1 MSTGRPA
8 ASACLSSMDPAQ
20 LSIAEIKQLLESTPH
35 GKLKPMLAALAG
47 DERAGVARL
56 VKSVEYRLD
65 WERREAARLR
75 RLMKY
80 ESDLAERGFNLIAGA
95 DEVGRGALAGPLV
108 AAAVILRSDA
118 RIIGI
123 NDSKKLT
130 PAQREGLVDE
140 IKAAAVAWAVRE
152 TSQEEIDTLG
162 LQPANMAALAR
173 AVGGL
178 EPGPDFIICDGFKLK
193 CGSLPSMALIKGDS
207 LSQTVA
213 AASILAKVY
222 RDNLMRGHHDAHPA
236 YGFNI
241 NKGYATAGH
250 IEAIKK
256 TGPCVLHRRSFYPVS
271 EIYKDQLTFDETYLS

>member
-1 MSTGRPA
+1 
-8 ASACLSSMDPAQ
+8 MDVSR
-20 LSIAEIKQLLESTPH
+20 LSIAEIKQLLQSAPP
-35 GKLKPMLAALAG
+35 GKVKPILAALAG
-47 DERAGVARL
+47 DERAGVAGL
-56 VKSVEYRLD
+56 IKSFQYRRD
-65 WERREAARLR
+65 WERRERARLR

-80 ESDLAERGFNLIAGA
+80 ESDLTERGFNLVAGA

-118 RIIGI
+118 RITGI
-123 NDSKKLT
+123 NDSKKLN
-130 PAQREGLVDE
+130 PAQRERLVDE
-140 IKAAAVAWAVRE
+140 IKAVAVAWAIGE
-152 TSQEEIDTLG
+152 TSHEEIDTLG

-178 EPGPDFIICDGFKLK
+178 EPEPDFIICDGFKLK
-193 CGSLPSMALIKGDS
+193 YGRVPSMALIKGDS

-222 RDNLMRGHHDAHPA
+222 RDNLMRDHHAVHPD

-271 EIYKDQLTFDETYLS
+271 EIYKDQLTFDDSFLT